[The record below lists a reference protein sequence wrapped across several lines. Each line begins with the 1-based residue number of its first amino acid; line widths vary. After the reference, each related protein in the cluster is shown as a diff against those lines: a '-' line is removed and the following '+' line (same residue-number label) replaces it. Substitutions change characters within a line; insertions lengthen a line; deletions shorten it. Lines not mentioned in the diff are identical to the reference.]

1 MYRGDMDLPWIFLL
15 VERHTRCSVLPGR
28 GRGSVLAALRRS
40 PSIVSPWQASWIDE
54 TVSFS
59 GERITVSRIF
69 LSSKMRTAAC
79 SPPAPFIFCS
89 KKESHG
95 HICESKVSKCG
106 CETRRDWEG
115 SFAVLQLQ
123 RKQINHQELLVT
135 TRTSPLIFFLQ
146 AGKFFGD
153 GIADALEDAEIPD
166 AEEGAGGRRPS
177 GVGNFL
183 N

>member
-1 MYRGDMDLPWIFLL
+1 MYRVDMDLPWIFLL
-15 VERHTRCSVLPGR
+15 VERHTRYSVLPGR

-95 HICESKVSKCG
+95 PICESKVSKCG
-106 CETRRDWEG
+106 CETRRDWGLSRCCSYRENRLTIKNCSLQHVHLLLF
-115 SFAVLQLQ
+115 SFSKPANSSATVSRTHWKTLKYLMP
-123 RKQINHQELLVT
+123 RREQEEEDPLV
-135 TRTSPLIFFLQ
+135 
-146 AGKFFGD
+146 
-153 GIADALEDAEIPD
+153 
-166 AEEGAGGRRPS
+166 
-177 GVGNFL
+177 
-183 N
+183 